1 MKKKPEKM
9 EDLEQTKPK
18 IKTQLHHVM
27 QTTHDFAT
35 SCRPEL
41 IDQEINDWIFQR
53 TKENQKPMIFN
64 KIVFGSTI
72 QIVTLHTVLTD
83 IEI

>member
-27 QTTHDFAT
+27 QTTHEFNTYDTLVF
-35 SCRPEL
+35 
-41 IDQEINDWIFQR
+41 IDQEINAWIFQR

-72 QIVTLHTVLTD
+72 QIVTLHTVLTE

>member
-18 IKTQLHHVM
+18 IKTQLHHVI
-27 QTTHDFAT
+27 QTTHEFTTQDLAGF
-35 SCRPEL
+35 